1 MIPLLRDERTDDRE
15 RTDLGGQLRE
25 GVGDFESLDGR
36 GDGFRRTA
44 DFLAGMGIPR
54 FELARAPFQ
63 PDRDQR
69 LLPNLAPLI
78 GRPRLQSR
86 QQKADTERTGSPQDI
101 AARQSEGTI
110 QRRAR
115 VFQWFH
121 ENSGELNRLQK
132 MSSTT

>member
-1 MIPLLRDERTDDRE
+1 MTESAPISR
-15 RTDLGGQLRE
+15 GQLRE
-25 GVGDFESLDGR
+25 RIGDFESFDGR
-36 GDGFRRTA
+36 RDGLRRTA
-44 DFLAGMGIPR
+44 DFLAGMRIPR

-69 LLPNLAPLI
+69 LLPHLAPLV
-78 GRPRLQSR
+78 GRPRLQSG
-86 QQKADTERTGSPQDI
+86 QQKADPERSGGPQAHRDVDNPKE
-101 AARQSEGTI
+101 RV